1 MTTRIT
7 TYITF
12 IFILFIVSCKE
23 IREESLK
30 SNLTSIVSETER
42 NYKQFSPDDWAKK
55 DEEIEKV
62 LNSDYYPYRDEMAEN
77 KKREIN
83 ELVGKYYSFKVKS
96 GIIGLKNIIKDGV
109 QQLETIVNEL
119 STDSTLLK

>member
-1 MTTRIT
+1 
-7 TYITF
+7 
-12 IFILFIVSCKE
+12 
-23 IREESLK
+23 
-30 SNLTSIVSETER
+30 VSETER